1 MSNENS
7 SALRGAKP
15 ERALDSLVRKAVTFA
30 AGETVVLACSGG
42 PDSVALA
49 SVLDR
54 VAREDGF
61 DLHLAHVNHGL
72 RESAWQDECVV
83 VSVGARLGRA
93 VSTQTVAPNG
103 DDEASLRDARY
114 AALTAIAQ
122 RVNAGAIATAHTA
135 EDQTE
140 TVLLALFRGTGLD
153 GLAGIAPS
161 RPLTGNIRLLRP
173 LLRATHAELTA
184 ELRRCA
190 LPYAI
195 DPTNAE
201 QRYRRN
207 ALRAALGGLRD
218 EFPQLDRAVARCAQ
232 IVRDEL
238 SDPERA
244 AARRELRERLRE
256 HGDLRDIPFERIE
269 AVLDANPEARV
280 FVKPGLT
287 LDAGDIRGS

>member
-1 MSNENS
+1 
-7 SALRGAKP
+7 LRGAKP
-15 ERALDSLVRKAVTFA
+15 ERALDTLVRKAVAFA
-30 AGETVVLACSGG
+30 PGELVLLACSGG

-61 DLHLAHVNHGL
+61 ALHLAYVNHAT

-83 VSVGARLGRA
+83 LSVGARLDRA
-93 VSTQTVAPNG
+93 VTTLAATPDG
-103 DDEASLRDARY
+103 DDEAALRSARY
-114 AALTAIAQ
+114 AALEKCAFELHA
-122 RVNAGAIATAHTA
+122 ASIATAHTA

-161 RPLTGNIRLLRP
+161 RPLTGEVRLVRP
-173 LLRATHAELTA
+173 LLRATHEELSAELY
-184 ELRRCA
+184 RSA

-201 QRYRRN
+201 LRYRRN
-207 ALRAALGGLRD
+207 ALRAALGGLRE

-232 IVRDEL
+232 IVRDEIA
-238 SDPERA
+238 DPERA
-244 AARRELRERLRE
+244 AARRELRERLRA

-269 AVLDANPEARV
+269 AVLDAHPEAHV
-280 FVKPGLT
+280 FLRPGLAF
-287 LDAGDIRGS
+287 DAGDVRGF

>member
-1 MSNENS
+1 M
-7 SALRGAKP
+7 
-15 ERALDSLVRKAVTFA
+15 
-30 AGETVVLACSGG
+30 LACSGG

-61 DLHLAHVNHGL
+61 DVHVAHINHGL

-83 VSVGARLGRA
+83 LSVAARLGRL
-93 VSTQTVAPNG
+93 VTTQTVAPDG
-103 DDEASLRDARY
+103 DDEAALRDVRY

-122 RVNAGAIATAHTA
+122 SKSANTIATAHTA

-161 RPLTGNIRLLRP
+161 RPLAGDVRLVRP
-173 LLRATHAELTA
+173 FLRATHAELMA

-195 DPTNAE
+195 DPSNAAL
-201 QRYRRN
+201 RYRRN

-244 AARRELRERLRE
+244 IARRELRERLRA

-287 LDAGDIRGS
+287 FDAGDIRGS